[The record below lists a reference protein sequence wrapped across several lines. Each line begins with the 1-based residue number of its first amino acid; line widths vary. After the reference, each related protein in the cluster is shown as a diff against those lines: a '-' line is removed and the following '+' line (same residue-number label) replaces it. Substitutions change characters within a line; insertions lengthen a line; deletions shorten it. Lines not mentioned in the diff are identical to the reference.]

1 MKGGSMTKVLLE
13 TIFTKAILEVG
24 YNQQLSVAS
33 ILMDYERTY
42 RCTYLQTESIATIA
56 QLGSAR

>member
-1 MKGGSMTKVLLE
+1 MTKVLLE